1 MPNSSRISGF
11 TLIELITVMVII
23 GIMAIAALPRFV
35 DQNVFESRGFHDE
48 TKSLLRFAQKTAV
61 AQRRTV
67 CVALVGTGVV
77 LSIAG
82 VASSNIC
89 NSVLDL
95 PSPPRGGVGLTANV
109 AAFQIFGDGST
120 NQAADVSINI
130 TGATGPITV
139 DRVTGIV
146 R

>member
-1 MPNSSRISGF
+1 MPISSRFSGF

-82 VASSNIC
+82 VASSNNC
-89 NSVLDL
+89 NSALTL
-95 PSPPRGGVGLTANV
+95 PNPPRGGVGLTANV

-120 NQAADVSINI
+120 NQAADVRIDI
-130 TGATGPITV
+130 TGAGPITV
-139 DRVTGIV
+139 DRVTGVV